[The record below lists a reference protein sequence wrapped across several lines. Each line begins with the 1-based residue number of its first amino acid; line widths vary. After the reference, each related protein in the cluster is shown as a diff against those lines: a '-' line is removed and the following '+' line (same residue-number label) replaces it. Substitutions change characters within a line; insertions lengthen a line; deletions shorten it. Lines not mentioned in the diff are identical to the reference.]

1 MCGFKTTLLNYK
13 AQEVQYLLRFEHIIT
28 IKYKVCND
36 FEESTTTVSNNE
48 SSKDPKDA

>member
-1 MCGFKTTLLNYK
+1 MINNSPQNRHNYDYLN
-13 AQEVQYLLRFEHIIT
+13 QSIT